1 MLKAS
6 VLALSIAAAASALLP
21 AGAWAQGGAAQPPV
35 RVRGVIA
42 HVDATSLTVKDR
54 SGEIVTMV
62 RTADMRV
69 IEVLP
74 VTMDAI
80 KPNSFVGAGSLPQPD
95 GTQRAVE
102 VLVFPEAMRGTGEGF
117 RPWDYMP
124 NGTMTNA
131 TVSALAAAP
140 ASVPGGRKLVLN
152 YKDGEKTV
160 IVPRGTP
167 IVTFKPAAQGDQQAL
182 VVQGA
187 KVVVTAQLKDG
198 KPTASSMLVGRHG
211 FTPPM

>member
-1 MLKAS
+1 MSQTS
-6 VLALSIAAAASALLP
+6 VLALSLAAATAAVLSA
-21 AGAWAQGGAAQPPV
+21 AAWAQGGAAQPPV

-42 HVDATSLTVKDR
+42 HVDATSVTVKDR
-54 SGEIVTMV
+54 GGEVVTMV
-62 RTADMRV
+62 RPPDMRV
-69 IEVLP
+69 VEVLP
-74 VTMDAI
+74 VTLDAI

-124 NGTMTNA
+124 NA

-140 ASVPGGRKLVLN
+140 SSVPGGRKLVLR

-167 IVTFKPAAQGDQQAL
+167 IVTFKPAQDDQQAL

-198 KPTASSMLVGRHG
+198 KPTASSMLVGRDG

>member
-1 MLKAS
+1 MSKS
-6 VLALSIAAAASALLP
+6 RVLALSLAAAASAVLS
-21 AGAWAQGGAAQPPV
+21 AAAWAQGGAAQPPV

-54 SGEIVTMV
+54 SGEVVTMV
-62 RTADMRV
+62 RPPEMRV
-69 IEVLP
+69 VEVLP
-74 VTMDAI
+74 VTLDAI

-140 ASVPGGRKLVLN
+140 SSVPGGRKLVLR

-167 IVTFKPAAQGDQQAL
+167 IVTFKPAQDDQQAL

-198 KPTASSMLVGRHG
+198 KPTASSMLVGRDG

>member
-1 MLKAS
+1 
-6 VLALSIAAAASALLP
+6 
-21 AGAWAQGGAAQPPV
+21 
-35 RVRGVIA
+35 
-42 HVDATSLTVKDR
+42 
-54 SGEIVTMV
+54 
-62 RTADMRV
+62 MRV
-69 IEVLP
+69 VEVLP
-74 VTMDAI
+74 VTLDAI

-140 ASVPGGRKLVLN
+140 SSVPGGRKLVLR

-167 IVTFKPAAQGDQQAL
+167 IVTFKPAQDDQQAL

-198 KPTASSMLVGRHG
+198 KPTASSMLVGRDG

>member
-1 MLKAS
+1 MSKAS
-6 VLALSIAAAASALLP
+6 VLALSLAAAAAAVLSA
-21 AGAWAQGGAAQPPV
+21 AAWAQGGAAQPPV

-54 SGEIVTMV
+54 SGEVVTMV
-62 RTADMRV
+62 RPPDMRV
-69 IEVLP
+69 VEVLP
-74 VTMDAI
+74 VTLDAI

-140 ASVPGGRKLVLN
+140 ASVPGGRKLVLR

-167 IVTFKPAAQGDQQAL
+167 IVTFKPAQDDQQAL

>member
-1 MLKAS
+1 MSKAR
-6 VLALSIAAAASALLP
+6 VLALSLAAAASAILSTT
-21 AGAWAQGGAAQPPV
+21 AWAQGGAAQPPV

-62 RTADMRV
+62 RPADMRV
-69 IEVLP
+69 VEVLP
-74 VTMDAI
+74 VTLDAI

-140 ASVPGGRKLVLN
+140 ASVPGGRKLVLR

-167 IVTFKPAAQGDQQAL
+167 IVTFKPAQDDQPAL